1 MKDERAI
8 RIVWWVGLVG
18 ALVLTLAILKQVA
31 LVLEALDDILRLAE
45 RTRTAANGIG
55 ANVRAVSALP
65 GLVEPVERLRGG
77 ADALAE
83 RALALER
90 RLAEARPAE
99 PRSARPAGPAE
110 A

>member
-1 MKDERAI
+1 MENERGI
-8 RIVWWVGLVG
+8 RIVWSIGLVG
-18 ALVLTLAILKQVA
+18 ALALTLVILKQVA

-65 GLVEPVERLRGG
+65 GLVEPVERLRQG

-83 RALALER
+83 GARALER
-90 RLAEARPAE
+90 KLAEARPAE
-99 PRSARPAGPAE
+99 QSSAGPARRTE